1 MAVIT
6 VGTGKQYSTIP
17 SAIAAAQDG
26 DTIQV
31 DAGTYVNQSAQITK
45 DIALEGVG
53 GKVKMT
59 STGLIPNG
67 KGILVTDG
75 NVTIDNFEFSGA
87 KVADNNGAGIR
98 YQSGNLTVNN
108 SGFFDNENGIL
119 TNNPGTGNLIINNS
133 EFGNNGYD
141 SPSGQAHGLYVGRIG
156 SLTINNS
163 YFHDVK
169 YGHEIKSRADNN
181 TITNSRIYD
190 FNSTAS
196 YSIDQLAAD
205 AVQFLDALNVPSATV
220 VGHSM
225 GSFVAR
231 RMAERAPTRV
241 GRLIVVG
248 SACTARTPALAS
260 LVDPVSALTDP
271 VDENF
276 VRDFQM
282 STVCRP
288 VPAGFLHRVIADS
301 RRVPAHV
308 WKAALAGQLEYRP
321 STVPLRCPAT
331 VIGGEEDGVFPAAEQ
346 RALQRLLPSADFHIE
361 PGIGHAFHWEDPER
375 FVELMR

>member
-1 MAVIT
+1 VLSTLSDHTHELSVPTSAGIT
-6 VGTGKQYSTIP
+6 LSDVTLRNGVRLSYAERGPRLGPVVLMLHGYSDSWFSFSRVLPLLPKEIR
-17 SAIAAAQDG
+17 AIALDQRG
-26 DTIQV
+26 
-31 DAGTYVNQSAQITK
+31 
-45 DIALEGVG
+45 
-53 GKVKMT
+53 
-59 STGLIPNG
+59 
-67 KGILVTDG
+67 
-75 NVTIDNFEFSGA
+75 
-87 KVADNNGAGIR
+87 
-98 YQSGNLTVNN
+98 
-108 SGFFDNENGIL
+108 
-119 TNNPGTGNLIINNS
+119 
-133 EFGNNGYD
+133 
-141 SPSGQAHGLYVGRIG
+141 HGESDRP
-156 SLTINNS
+156 
-163 YFHDVK
+163 
-169 YGHEIKSRADNN
+169 A
-181 TITNSRIYD
+181 
-190 FNSTAS
+190 AS

-375 FVELMR
+375 FVALMR